1 MTQIQIAE
9 AGVLKAKADLKT
21 FLVSLKDAEGNFK
34 SISAEEDTKL
44 KEYEAAVTNAET
56 SFETVKRLHA
66 LDSQNAT
73 NNTTHTKTF
82 SMTEEEVKTTKT
94 SDTQVKAFALPRTSS
109 VKSFRDIP
117 GGFTKEEQAYRMGRW
132 AAAVIGKD
140 IKSIS
145 WCQENGLEIKAMT
158 ENVNTAGGFLVPDE
172 FSTTLIDLREQ
183 YGVLRKFAQIEPMA
197 RDTKLIPRRTGGL
210 TTYWVGEG
218 ASITASD
225 VSLDQV
231 QLTAKKLVALAVFSN
246 ELSEDA
252 FISIGD
258 MLAREIAY
266 AFAKAEDAA
275 GFMGDGTSTYGGITG
290 ITQKFL
296 NLSATRANIAGLYV
310 ATGNLPSEVV
320 LADLV
325 NVPGLLPEYVD
336 TNSCAWYMHKSYYW
350 NVGMR
355 LALAAGGVTANEINN
370 TAYTKSPML
379 LGYPVI
385 YVQSMT
391 SAIGDAV
398 ATDLVTILF
407 GDMSRAVTLGDRRQT
422 TLMPSEHYKFDTD
435 QLAIRGTER
444 LDINVHD
451 IGNASGTAA
460 LRVPGPLVGLLMKA
474 S

>member
-1 MTQIQIAE
+1 MNPVQIAE
-9 AGVLKAKADLKT
+9 AKVITVQKALDDFRASLKNADGSYKAYDAANETNLTEHETALTAAKAE
-21 FLVSLKDAEGNFK
+21 F
-34 SISAEEDTKL
+34 
-44 KEYEAAVTNAET
+44 EYI
-56 SFETVKRLHA
+56 KKLHA

-73 NNTTHTKTF
+73 NNTTTTKTF
-82 SMTEEEVKTTKT
+82 SMTEEEVKAVKQ
-94 SDTQVKAFALPRTSS
+94 SDTQVKAFALPRSSS
-109 VKSFRDIP
+109 VKNFRDIP
-117 GGFTKEEQAYRMGRW
+117 GGYSKEEQAYRMGRW
-132 AAAVIGKD
+132 AAAVIAKD
-140 IKSIS
+140 IKSIA
-145 WCQENGLEIKAMT
+145 WCTEHGVEMKAMT

-183 YGVLRKFAQIEPMA
+183 YGVLRRHAHIEPMA
-197 RDTKLIPRRTGGL
+197 RDTKLIPRRTGGV

-218 ASITASD
+218 ATITASD
-225 VSLDQV
+225 MSLDQV
-231 QLTAKKLVALAVFSN
+231 GLTAKKLVALTVFSN
-246 ELSEDA
+246 ELSEDS

-275 GFMGDGTSTYGGITG
+275 GFNGDGTSTYGGITG

-296 NLSATRANIAGLYV
+296 GLSATRANIAGLHI
-310 ATGNLPSEVV
+310 ADGNLPSEVL

-325 NVPGLLPEYVD
+325 KVPGILPEYVD
-336 TNSCAWYMHKSYYW
+336 TDSCAWYMHKSYYW

-355 LALAAGGVTANEINN
+355 LALAAGGVTAYEINN

-391 SAIGDAV
+391 SAVGDAA

-407 GDMSRAVTLGDRRQT
+407 GDLSRAVALGDRKQT

-451 IGNASGTAA
+451 IGNADSTAA
-460 LRVPGPLVGLLMKA
+460 NRVPGPLVGLLMKA